1 MNRRQNAFTMV
12 ELLVVV
18 LVLSILLLTAL
29 PGYAQSL
36 RSSRHAVAN
45 QNAKAVLKA
54 VQSLY
59 ARLGGVDYADP
70 RIDRVAIQ
78 VELGGQVPTNPC
90 TGGNEL
96 SDYGLERSATT
107 ASVRARSGGLCD
119 PTALSTFQLGG

>member
-1 MNRRQNAFTMV
+1 MNRRPNAFTLV

-18 LVLSILLLTAL
+18 LALSILLLTAL
-29 PGYAQSL
+29 PGYSQSM
-36 RSSRHAVAN
+36 RSTRHAAAN

-78 VELGGQVPTNPC
+78 VELGGQIPTNPC

-96 SDYGLERSATT
+96 SDYSLERSATSAT
-107 ASVRARSGGLCD
+107 VRARSGGLCD
-119 PTALSTFQLGG
+119 SASLSTFRLGG